1 MGVVEGEIVLD
12 WRNRGWIDLF
22 QFASRRRW
30 RGFFDRLI
38 WFVITGLLSSCLSP
52 TLMTAP
58 STDLKTYTDME
69 ATNNQEKLRTETY
82 TKRDKKK
89 DKTGNVEKPAAAT
102 KPGDR
107 FYPCGICVGFQ
118 PSLKMPQQLLAPK
131 VLNISAPLLIT
142 RQHLYH
148 HLSYSHHNHRREQ
161 RSLEGRSQSLL
172 ITSRLLYLPHNLR
185 TYLQIPA

>member
-1 MGVVEGEIVLD
+1 MICNHGASFILSVTNFD
-12 WRNRGWIDLF
+12 DSAFNRPENLHRYG
-22 QFASRRRW
+22 
-30 RGFFDRLI
+30 GH
-38 WFVITGLLSSCLSP
+38 
-52 TLMTAP
+52 
-58 STDLKTYTDME
+58 K
-69 ATNNQEKLRTETY
+69 KTY

-148 HLSYSHHNHRREQ
+148 HLSHSHHNHRREQ